1 MKSPRV
7 ILMGFAA
14 AAGLYLTSCLWWGV
28 WINWEPKY
36 DLKNLSGLTPDQV
49 VQRLGPPWF
58 DPRRDEGWKSEKESG
73 LLVLAY
79 RSGTYGIVIRFN
91 NNKVVSIDHVVK

>member
-1 MKSPRV
+1 MKPRHF
-7 ILMGFAA
+7 IWIGFAA
-14 AAGLYLTSCLWWGV
+14 VAGLYLTSCLWWGV

-58 DPRRDEGWKSEKESG
+58 DPRATDGWKSEQENG
-73 LLVLAY
+73 PLALGY
-79 RSGTYGIVIRFN
+79 RSGAYGIVIRFN
-91 NNKVVSIDHVVK
+91 NNKVVSVDHVVK